1 MKALNL
7 LLSFVTLL
15 VTVSCATTLSP
26 QSRSE
31 YWKGHDM
38 AREFAKKD
46 AMDSHCF
53 GYPTIGMF
61 RRFPGRIN
69 VTRQAQKYTKFLQ
82 EQGRSETFINGFYFG
97 YEESYYEFLDL
108 YCGY

>member
-7 LLSFVTLL
+7 LLSFVILL

-31 YWKGHDM
+31 YLKGYDM

-46 AMDSHCF
+46 AMDYNCF
-53 GYPTIGMF
+53 GNSITGRYLW
-61 RRFPGRIN
+61 FPGRVN
-69 VTRQAQKYTKFLQ
+69 VARQVQKYTKFLQ
-82 EQGRSETFINGFYFG
+82 EQGRSETFINGFDVG
-97 YEESYYEFLDL
+97 YAESYNEFLDL
-108 YCGY
+108 Y

>member
-7 LLSFVTLL
+7 LLSFVILL

-26 QSRSE
+26 QSQSE
-31 YWKGHDM
+31 YLKGYHM

-53 GYPTIGMF
+53 GSPTIGMF
-61 RRFPGRIN
+61 RGFPRRID

>member
-7 LLSFVTLL
+7 LLSL
-15 VTVSCATTLSP
+15 VIVLIAVSCASILSP

-31 YWKGHDM
+31 YWKGYDE

-46 AMDSHCF
+46 AMNSDCF
-53 GYPTIGMF
+53 GYPTIGMY

-69 VTRQAQKYTKFLQ
+69 VARQAQKYVTVLK
-82 EQGRSETFINGFYFG
+82 EQGRSETFINGFYLG
-97 YEESYYEFLDL
+97 YEESYYEFLDF
-108 YCGY
+108 YCGL

>member
-7 LLSFVTLL
+7 LLSFVILL

-26 QSRSE
+26 QSQSE
-31 YWKGHDM
+31 YLKGYDM
-38 AREFAKKD
+38 AREFVKKD
-46 AMDSHCF
+46 AMTSNCF
-53 GYPTIGMF
+53 GYPTIGLY
-61 RRFPGRIN
+61 RRFPRRIN
-69 VTRQAQKYTKFLQ
+69 VARQAQKYTKFLQ

-97 YEESYYEFLDL
+97 YEESYYEFFDL

>member
-7 LLSFVTLL
+7 LLSFVILW

-31 YWKGHDM
+31 YLKGYDM

-46 AMDSHCF
+46 AMNSNCL
-53 GYPTIGMF
+53 GYPTIG
-61 RRFPGRIN
+61 RYRWFPGRIN
-69 VTRQAQKYTKFLQ
+69 VARLAQKYTKFLQ

-97 YEESYYEFLDL
+97 YEENYYEFLDL
-108 YCGY
+108 YCGL